1 MRNEGVNKKSS
12 HSIKHTQ
19 SKNNLRRRFK
29 SESDL
34 FNMLQSKNFRYYT
47 DEAMFSSNNGD
58 DSTTDQASSTR

>member
-1 MRNEGVNKKSS
+1 MRNEGVNKS
-12 HSIKHTQ
+12 HSIKHIQ

-47 DEAMFSSNNGD
+47 DEAMFSSSNNGD
-58 DSTTDQASSTR
+58 DSTTDQASSTG